1 MVQFYPKAAEV
12 VLEAEGL
19 RPMLRVRMFREER
32 AWTLADL
39 QFLSYGGKDPTQA
52 LLAIIRIDT
61 DHVIGPAKRSVS

>member
-1 MVQFYPKAAEV
+1 
-12 VLEAEGL
+12 
-19 RPMLRVRMFREER
+19 MLRVRMFREER

-61 DHVIGPAKRSVS
+61 DHVIGPAKRSVY